1 LRGAGAPATDAT
13 AGRIQYTNCVPI
25 DSTANPGVARP
36 SLEANLAQAA
46 PPRRGLAQRL
56 ALAVVPPLAALL
68 IRLLGLTLRY
78 EDRAEPGVTPGYAI
92 SGPTVFA
99 FWHRSLLACAHR
111 FRNLDIA
118 ILISPSFD
126 GELIARTVELLGFR
140 AVRGSSSRGGAAG
153 LRNMQIAYAEGHR
166 CAFTADG
173 PRGPVFV
180 AKPGAAQLANSVGGA
195 GADRAAAGT
204 WVGCF
209 YALPDRAWQLRSW
222 DRFLIP
228 KPFSRVVLT
237 WPAHIPAGEVTT
249 AAVQT
254 ALDRAVQM
262 AEDGK

>member
-1 LRGAGAPATDAT
+1 VPTPTPEDPIPANRT
-13 AGRIQYTNCVPI
+13 
-25 DSTANPGVARP
+25 
-36 SLEANLAQAA
+36 
-46 PPRRGLAQRL
+46 LAQRL

-78 EDRAEPGVTPGYAI
+78 EDLAEPGVTPGYAI
-92 SGPTVFA
+92 PGPTVFA

-111 FRNLDIA
+111 FRSLDIA

-140 AVRGSSSRGGAAG
+140 AIRGSSSRGGAAG
-153 LRNMQIAYAEGHR
+153 LRNMQLAYAAGHR

-173 PRGPVFV
+173 PRGPAFV
-180 AKPGAAQLANSVGGA
+180 AKPGAAQLANSVPAPSSAAPPRPGGTPS
-195 GADRAAAGT
+195 GTPPSGT
-204 WVGCF
+204 WLGCF

-237 WPAHIPAGEVTT
+237 WPAHIPPGRVTT
-249 AAVQT
+249 AAVQA

-262 AEDGK
+262 ALDHN